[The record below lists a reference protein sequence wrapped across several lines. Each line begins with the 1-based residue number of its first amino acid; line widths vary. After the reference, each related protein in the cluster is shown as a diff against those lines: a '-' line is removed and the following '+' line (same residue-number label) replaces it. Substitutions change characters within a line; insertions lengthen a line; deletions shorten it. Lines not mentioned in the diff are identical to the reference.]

1 MPGSIILATGL
12 MVPPPGIIVVTR
24 IVSFYHWP
32 MLRYLPGILLVQV
45 ATVALVLAALKT
57 EDRELW
63 MVMGALAVII
73 NLVTAF
79 WFGSITSHLRKDA
92 VAKVREQ
99 FSQEREKLRVTAEQQ
114 KTRLLRKSHEQ
125 ITKATNRAHAKA
137 NFKVGAAFTGIIGA
151 GVLMM
156 FTQFMTLGILTLA
169 TGGGALAG
177 YLARLR
183 QELPA
188 KNRQALIVSEREE
201 VPLVTVEP
209 GKARKIPLLH
219 GTGKSRAS

>member
-1 MPGSIILATGL
+1 M
-12 MVPPPGIIVVTR
+12 
-24 IVSFYHWP
+24 F
-32 MLRYLPGILLVQV
+32 RYLPGILLVQV

-57 EDRELW
+57 DDRELW
-63 MVMGALAVII
+63 MVMGALALII

-114 KTRLLRKSHEQ
+114 KSRLIRKSHEQ

-137 NFKVGAAFTGIIGA
+137 NFKVGAAFAGIIGA

-188 KNRQALIVSEREE
+188 RNRQELIPSEREQA
-201 VPLVTVEP
+201 PLVTLEP
-209 GKARKIPLLH
+209 GRARKLPLLS
-219 GTGKSRAS
+219 GAGKSRAS

>member
-1 MPGSIILATGL
+1 
-12 MVPPPGIIVVTR
+12 
-24 IVSFYHWP
+24 

-57 EDRELW
+57 DDRELW
-63 MVMGALAVII
+63 MVMGALALII

-79 WFGSITSHLRKDA
+79 WFGSITSHLKKDA

-114 KTRLLRKSHEQ
+114 KSRLLKKSHEQ

-137 NFKVGAAFTGIIGA
+137 NFKVGAAFAGIIGA

-177 YLARLR
+177 YLTRLR
-183 QELPA
+183 QELPTR
-188 KNRQALIVSEREE
+188 KKQAQLEYQTPPPPQVLPPPKTTRKLPWPGGVGKRGGAE
-201 VPLVTVEP
+201 PLE
-209 GKARKIPLLH
+209 
-219 GTGKSRAS
+219 

>member
-1 MPGSIILATGL
+1 
-12 MVPPPGIIVVTR
+12 
-24 IVSFYHWP
+24 

-57 EDRELW
+57 DDRELW
-63 MVMGALAVII
+63 MVMGALALII

-79 WFGSITSHLRKDA
+79 WFGSITSHLKKDA

-114 KTRLLRKSHEQ
+114 KSRLLKKSHEQ

-137 NFKVGAAFTGIIGA
+137 NFKVGAAFAGIIGA

-183 QELPA
+183 QEPPA
-188 KNRQALIVSEREE
+188 RNRQELIMSEREQA
-201 VPLVTVEP
+201 PLVTVEP
-209 GKARKIPLLH
+209 GKARKLPLLS
-219 GTGKSRAS
+219 GAGKSRAS

>member
-1 MPGSIILATGL
+1 
-12 MVPPPGIIVVTR
+12 
-24 IVSFYHWP
+24 

-57 EDRELW
+57 DDRELW
-63 MVMGALAVII
+63 MVMGALALII

-79 WFGSITSHLRKDA
+79 WFGSITSHLKKDA

-114 KTRLLRKSHEQ
+114 KSRLLKKSHEQ

-137 NFKVGAAFTGIIGA
+137 NFKVGAAFAGIIGA

-177 YLARLR
+177 YLARFR
-183 QELPA
+183 QEPPA
-188 KNRQALIVSEREE
+188 RNRQELIVSEREQA
-201 VPLVTVEP
+201 PLVTVEP
-209 GKARKIPLLH
+209 GKARKLPLLS
-219 GTGKSRAS
+219 GAGKSRAS